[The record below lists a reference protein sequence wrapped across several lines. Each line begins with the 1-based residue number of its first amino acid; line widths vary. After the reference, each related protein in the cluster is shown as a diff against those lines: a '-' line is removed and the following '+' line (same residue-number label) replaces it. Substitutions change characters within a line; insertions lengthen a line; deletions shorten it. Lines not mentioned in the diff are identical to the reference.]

1 MSGASHG
8 PVCPGCGGEIYV
20 HDDKDVA
27 TCSGCGRPKDPPV
40 EDKGQYV
47 LQPMD

>member
-1 MSGASHG
+1 MAWASYGAK
-8 PVCPGCGGEIYV
+8 CPICGGCIYV
-20 HDDKDVA
+20 HKDKDVP
-27 TCSGCGRPKDPPV
+27 CCDGCGRPKDPPV